1 MLDALFRCDVVL
13 ALQIEYLAVYKG
25 GLNVETMSI
34 GEFPVYAA
42 LTMLVIDCVLY
53 LLLAVL
59 FAGMLLTVLLIYRLS
74 KQTDFYNFLTEV
86 SFSLC
91 RAFAVS

>member
-25 GLNVETMSI
+25 GLNAETMSI

-59 FAGMLLTVLLIYRLS
+59 FAGMLLTVLLI
-74 KQTDFYNFLTEV
+74 
-86 SFSLC
+86 LC
-91 RAFAVS
+91 RYAANSITHLQIVQTNRLLQLSH